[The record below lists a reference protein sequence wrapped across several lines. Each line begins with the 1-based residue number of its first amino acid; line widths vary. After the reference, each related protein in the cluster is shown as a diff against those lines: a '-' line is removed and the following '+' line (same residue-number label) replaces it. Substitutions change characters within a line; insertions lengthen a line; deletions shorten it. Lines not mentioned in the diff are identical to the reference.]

1 MFLCNSVAHRFQ
13 LQPLTNCYNIV
24 CNADLLK
31 ALREVKAWYKLG
43 LCLGVPVEVL
53 QEIKKKHI
61 SPKKR
66 ARKIITAWMEKEI
79 TSWDKLVRAL
89 DDTGATS
96 LACKVANRYGKLL
109 NLFTAVLGYSDGLY
123 DQKKLTPDVIT

>member
-1 MFLCNSVAHRFQ
+1 MLTQNTYVYLILPYLEVASVCGSYTFLGNSVIGSSY
-13 LQPLTNCYNIV
+13 NCCLIFNIV
-24 CNADLLK
+24 CTADLIK
-31 ALREVKAWYKLG
+31 ALRDVKAWYKLG

-61 SPKKR
+61 SQKKR
-66 ARKIITAWMEKEI
+66 ARKMITAWMEKEI

-96 LACKVANRYGKLL
+96 LACRVANRYGKLL
-109 NLFTAVLGYSDGLY
+109 NDG
-123 DQKKLTPDVIT
+123 

>member
-1 MFLCNSVAHRFQ
+1 MFAL
-13 LQPLTNCYNIV
+13 

-31 ALREVKAWYKLG
+31 ALRDVKAWYKLG
-43 LCLGVPVEVL
+43 LCLGVPEEVL
-53 QEIKKKHI
+53 QEIKKKKHI

-66 ARKIITAWMEKEI
+66 ARKMITAWMEKEI

-96 LACKVANRYGKLL
+96 LACRVANRYGKLL
-109 NLFTAVLGYSDGLY
+109 NLSLLY
-123 DQKKLTPDVIT
+123 RWLI